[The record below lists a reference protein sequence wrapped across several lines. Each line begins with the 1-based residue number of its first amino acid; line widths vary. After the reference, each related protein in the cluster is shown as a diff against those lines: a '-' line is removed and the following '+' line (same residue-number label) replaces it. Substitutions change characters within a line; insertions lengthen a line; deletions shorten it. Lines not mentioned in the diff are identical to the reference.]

1 MWYRSKAHLRI
12 AQFFG
17 RGKYFLDAGSGP
29 ISEPEYIVYS
39 SGYKLRVCVD
49 ISETALKEA
58 RSKIQDKG
66 LYVVADVTQ
75 LPFRD
80 GVFDAAI
87 SAHVLYHV
95 PSDEQGTALM
105 ELYRTLRDPGVCIV
119 VYGQFTGLSAHLEP
133 LTRLVGRILALGQR
147 IVGAQKHKRE
157 HRVGDSGPA
166 ESDETPPLYAY
177 AHDRQWFQETIP
189 REWNVDIRCWS
200 IIDQSFTKRFVPDN
214 LFGRYILGTI
224 YWLETLFPHSL
235 AWIGYQ
241 TIVIRKNNPDAKLS
255 GIAVR
260 T

>member
-1 MWYRSKAHLRI
+1 MIGARLAITSRPSMRIGLPHTAHEAIPLSTET
-12 AQFFG
+12 
-17 RGKYFLDAGSGP
+17 DAGP
-29 ISEPEYIVYS
+29 T
-39 SGYKLRVCVD
+39 RV
-49 ISETALKEA
+49 ALAGGA
-58 RSKIQDKG
+58 RPVSRCH
-66 LYVVADVTQ
+66 
-75 LPFRD
+75 PR
-80 GVFDAAI
+80 
-87 SAHVLYHV
+87 
-95 PSDEQGTALM
+95 
-105 ELYRTLRDPGVCIV
+105 R
-119 VYGQFTGLSAHLEP
+119 
-133 LTRLVGRILALGQR
+133 LALT
-147 IVGAQKHKRE
+147 HRE
-157 HRVGDSGPA
+157 TKFHGSVGDSGPA

-200 IIDQSFTKRFVPDN
+200 IIDQSFTKKFVPDN